1 MISVIIKYMELTG
14 KYSIKLIITLL
25 VLLFFTEPSFA
36 IKKKK
41 KYKPKSQTIVSSA
54 KRDSVF
60 KKPVPFD
67 LAWDDNKKNI
77 DDIISFAKQQLGTS
91 YKYASADPKNG
102 GLDCSGFLYYVFTN
116 YKIKVPRSSKD
127 YMNFGKTISRNDAQK
142 GDVLVFTGTDAT
154 QRTGGH
160 VGMVLENNN
169 GDITFIHG
177 SSGKGKGVT
186 ISKLSEN
193 YYTLRFL
200 KVVRVIN

>member
-1 MISVIIKYMELTG
+1 MS
-14 KYSIKLIITLL
+14 SINNIPVKTAILII
-25 VLLFFTEPSFA
+25 VLLFSGNSSFA
-36 IKKKK
+36 KKKKK
-41 KYKPKSQTIVSSA
+41 KYKPNPKTTVSIS

-60 KKPVPFD
+60 KKPIPFD
-67 LAWDDNKKNI
+67 LASTIEKTNI
-77 DDIISFAKQQLGTS
+77 DEIIWFAKQQLGTP

-127 YMNFGKTISRNDAQK
+127 YMNYGTTINKNDAQK

-154 QRTGGH
+154 QRIGGH
-160 VGMVLENNN
+160 VGLVLENNN

>member
-1 MISVIIKYMELTG
+1 MELTE

-25 VLLFFTEPSFA
+25 VLLFSIEPSFA

-41 KYKPKSQTIVSSA
+41 KYKPKPQTILSSV

-60 KKPVPFD
+60 KKPIPFD
-67 LAWDDNKKNI
+67 LAATIEKTNI
-77 DDIISFAKQQLGTS
+77 DDIIWFAKQQLGTP

-127 YMNFGKTISRNDAQK
+127 YLNFGETISKNDAQK

>member
-1 MISVIIKYMELTG
+1 MNLRTSYLVRLFFALIVISV
-14 KYSIKLIITLL
+14 SIQ
-25 VLLFFTEPSFA
+25 PAFA
-36 IKKKK
+36 KKKK
-41 KYKPKSQTIVSSA
+41 KKDKTNLKTTILTTT
-54 KRDSVF
+54 RDSIF
-60 KKPVPFD
+60 RKPIPFD
-67 LAWDDNKKNI
+67 LESDIAFYNSKTNI
-77 DDIISFAKQQLGTS
+77 DDIISFAKQQLGTP

-154 QRTGGH
+154 QRIGGH
-160 VGMVLENNN
+160 VGLVLENNN